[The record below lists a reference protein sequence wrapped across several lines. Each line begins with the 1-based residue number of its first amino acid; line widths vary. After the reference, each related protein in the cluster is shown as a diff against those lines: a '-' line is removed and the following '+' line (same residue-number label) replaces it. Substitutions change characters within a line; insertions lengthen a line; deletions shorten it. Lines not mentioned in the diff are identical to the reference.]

1 MRFICKQ
8 TIFIIKFLQI
18 TRLLHCLCMSNV
30 FRYIHVSSFIANV
43 SKQDWKEAALILI
56 VNPIATLA
64 FWIIIKYYQFTMM
77 VSTIVLIAHYTH
89 FLSSNEYVGTFVVF
103 FQTINSSCI
112 AIRFLL
118 GSFKLD
124 KRILSHCND
133 RVLKQHTCKHAYSTC
148 HILYQCNNKRARWL

>member
-77 VSTIVLIAHYTH
+77 VSTIVLIAHYTR
-89 FLSSNEYVGTFVVF
+89 FSARMNMFVLLWYF

-148 HILYQCNNKRARWL
+148 HYNSLSV

>member
-1 MRFICKQ
+1 MFSDIYMCLPSLRMWANKIERKQ
-8 TIFIIKFLQI
+8 P
-18 TRLLHCLCMSNV
+18 
-30 FRYIHVSSFIANV
+30 SF
-43 SKQDWKEAALILI
+43 WLWIL
-56 VNPIATLA
+56 ATLA

-77 VSTIVLIAHYTH
+77 VSTIVLIAHYTR

-133 RVLKQHTCKHAYSTC
+133 RVLKQHTCKHACSTC
-148 HILYQCNNKRARWL
+148 HILYQCNNKRARWVID